1 MVKYKIPAVD
11 GAITDEEIAKT
22 IAEKTV
28 YTEKDEEGNE
38 VKKTIVKDWVVHTNY
53 VIIETEKEIKELE
66 KFKI

>member
-11 GAITDEEIAKT
+11 GATDIKIAKI

-28 YTEKDEEGNE
+28 YTEEDEKGNE
-38 VKKTIVKDWVVHTNY
+38 VKKTIVKNWVVHTNY
-53 VIIETEKEIKELE
+53 VIIETEKEIEELE